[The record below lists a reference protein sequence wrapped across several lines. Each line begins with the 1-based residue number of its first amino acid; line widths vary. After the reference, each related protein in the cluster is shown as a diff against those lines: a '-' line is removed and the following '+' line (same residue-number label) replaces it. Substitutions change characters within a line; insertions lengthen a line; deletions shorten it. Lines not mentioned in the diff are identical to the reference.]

1 MPEKY
6 QMERILAALKAL
18 TTAGCIKRESFM
30 DECRISSRTF
40 DRFIA
45 DLKLYV
51 PVIYD
56 DVKNRYVIDRT
67 KAGQRTEMLE
77 WYKKLMIKDDF
88 LLFYA
93 FVRSMIKSKYFFPPF
108 STEYGTSSQPKD
120 FAKVLK
126 MLEELVSPVDKRIY
140 DKVEYFLSG
149 HYHFRNR
156 PHYKDVCGRIMNSF
170 KTENLMKFDYFKS
183 TIKVEPLKMV
193 FYNGKWYMIAY
204 LVESSKVPE
213 EKCNVVRTYKIADI
227 KNSELVKGEFY
238 PVHEAEP
245 EYSFQNSFGIYMD
258 EDIKKAV
265 INIYGH
271 AAHDAMEIVWH
282 QDQFTRELK
291 DGDGNKFTQISLD
304 YPEKGGVE
312 LMSRVLSFGT
322 NAEIVSPPE
331 LKKQWQNEI
340 KAMGKKFL
348 K

>member
-18 TTAGCIKRESFM
+18 TTVGYIKRESLM
-30 DECRISSRTF
+30 EECRISSRTF

-67 KAGQRTEMLE
+67 KANQRTEMLE
-77 WYKKLMIKDDF
+77 YYKKVMIKDDF

-108 STEYGTSSQPKD
+108 STEYGTSSQPRD

-126 MLEELVSPVDKRIY
+126 MLEDLVSPVDKKIY

-156 PHYKDVCGRIMNSF
+156 PHYKDVCERI
-170 KTENLMKFDYFKS
+170 
-183 TIKVEPLKMV
+183 
-193 FYNGKWYMIAY
+193 WYMIAY

-213 EKCNVVRTYKIADI
+213 EECNVVRTYKIAYI

-238 PVHEAEP
+238 PVHEEEP

-258 EDIKKAV
+258 EALKRAV

-282 QDQFTRELK
+282 QDQFTRDLK

-331 LKKQWQNEI
+331 LKAQWQNEI
-340 KAMGKKFL
+340 NAMGKKFL
-348 K
+348 KE